1 MSAPQLSLCP
11 QNMRE
16 PDVAPNLTVVLCVQH
31 FPEKKHCAVPSGIDY
46 LRLTPVDKLK

>member
-1 MSAPQLSLCP
+1 M
-11 QNMRE
+11 
-16 PDVAPNLTVVLCVQH
+16 LCVQH